1 MLIIFSKE
9 EILNNMSNKLNI
21 KENSGIIS
29 LGDSAINMVIN
40 NSSKEATDIFFTQV
54 IEAIN
59 RINSI
64 NELTQEQKDY
74 LVSIVNEAK
83 TVEGENEKISCKNSF
98 ESFMKGLGKTSEKVL
113 SVLADLFAVANFFG
127 IG

>member
-1 MLIIFSKE
+1 
-9 EILNNMSNKLNI
+9 MSNKLNI